1 MERLAGEGKPR
12 VTGSPIE
19 VVLVMFIAVAVIH
32 AFVTPPAD
40 TRWRDEIMRA
50 IVELDAR
57 QRLAHPELAPLPAR
71 VIEVDVVEP
80 SPASEQ
86 ASGPVAPPSPPDEP
100 EPHPRDIAP
109 ESPPPGRYA
118 RVPIDRE
125 QVRDWSDDSS
135 APPWSATRDPRI
147 GADEAGGQSDG
158 QRRAG

>member
-1 MERLAGEGKPR
+1 MERPAGEGKPR

-57 QRLAHPELAPLPAR
+57 QRLAHPELAPPPAR

-80 SPASEQ
+80 SPATPAASEQ

-100 EPHPRDIAP
+100 EPHPLDIAP
-109 ESPPPGRYA
+109 ESPSPA
-118 RVPIDRE
+118 
-125 QVRDWSDDSS
+125 
-135 APPWSATRDPRI
+135 ATRASPSTGSRFATGATIPRLRR
-147 GADEAGGQSDG
+147 GAL
-158 QRRAG
+158 

>member
-1 MERLAGEGKPR
+1 
-12 VTGSPIE
+12 
-19 VVLVMFIAVAVIH
+19 MFIAVAVIH

-57 QRLAHPELAPLPAR
+57 QRLAHPELAPPPAR

-80 SPASEQ
+80 SPATPAASEQ
-86 ASGPVAPPSPPDEP
+86 VSRRVVPPAPPDEP
-100 EPHPRDIAP
+100 EPHPLDIAP

-135 APPWSATRDPRI
+135 AATV
-147 GADEAGGQSDG
+147 ECNAGSPH
-158 QRRAG
+158 RRR

>member
-1 MERLAGEGKPR
+1 M
-12 VTGSPIE
+12 TGSPIE

-50 IVELDAR
+50 LVELDAR
-57 QRLAHPELAPLPAR
+57 QRLAHPELAPPPAR
-71 VIEVDVVEP
+71 VIEVSVVEP
-80 SPASEQ
+80 SSATPPASEE
-86 ASGPVAPPSPPDEP
+86 ASRRVAPPSPPDEP
-100 EPHPRDIAP
+100 EPHPLDIAP